1 MRRIVVIGSNCFT
14 GSHVVDGLLDDPHN
28 EVVGVSRSAEYEPLF
43 LPYKRHDLTR
53 FRFCR
58 IDLAREFPRLVRL
71 LDELRPAVVINVAAL
86 SEVALSF
93 ERPVEYFETNTLGVV
108 RLCNYLR
115 DVPWLERYVHVSS
128 AEILGPCAGPMAEDA
143 PFRPTTPYAASKAA
157 ADFYIDT
164 ARRQS
169 GFPATIVRSTNVFG
183 HHQQLWKIIPR
194 TAIFLKQGR
203 TIELHGGGRAIKS
216 FVHVRDVV
224 RGLLLATAHAEP
236 ATYHFSVT
244 SEATVAD
251 VVRNACDAMGH
262 DFGRATKMVDER
274 PGQDARY
281 WLDCTKAEREL
292 GWRPEV
298 SLDEGIRE
306 TIAWVEK
313 HWPTIQK
320 LPHAYVHKV

>member
-1 MRRIVVIGSNCFT
+1 MRRVVVIGSNCFT
-14 GSHVVDGLLDDPHN
+14 GSHVVDGLLDDPQT
-28 EVVGVSRSAEYEPLF
+28 EVVGVSRSAEYAPLF
-43 LPYKRHDLTR
+43 LPYKRR
-53 FRFCR
+53 NRAPFRFFR
-58 IDLAREFPRLVRL
+58 IDLVREFPRLVRL
-71 LDELRPAVVINVAAL
+71 LEEMRPAVVINVAAL

-115 DVPWLERYVHVSS
+115 DAPWLERYVHVSS
-128 AEILGPCAGPMAEDA
+128 AEILGPCPTPMAEDA

-169 GFPATIVRSTNVFG
+169 RFPATIVRSTNVYG

-194 TAIFLKQGR
+194 AVIFLKQGR
-203 TIELHGGGRAIKS
+203 TIALHGGGRAIKS

-224 RGLLLATAHAEP
+224 RGLLLAMAHPEP
-236 ATYHFSVT
+236 ATYHLSVA

-251 VVRNACDAMGH
+251 VVRTVCDAMGH
-262 DFGRATKMVDER
+262 DFRRATTMVDER

-281 WLDCTKAEREL
+281 WLDCQKAEREL
-292 GWRPEV
+292 GWSPAISMEA
-298 SLDEGIRE
+298 GIRE
-306 TIAWVEK
+306 TIAWVEE
-313 HWPTIQK
+313 HWAAIRL
-320 LPHAYVHKV
+320 LPHAYVHRV